1 MVNSIYKMEG
11 VPAKCKVAWLILLYK
26 PSKDPRFV
34 SSYRPISILPAMSK
48 VWENTFKSAIEKEMG
63 MDPFHRNQFGFRKG
77 KGTIDAISQV
87 FKFADSCRKKG
98 LVCVMMCIYVKN
110 AFNTL
115 RWEVILKDEGS
126 RKLSKG

>member
-1 MVNSIYKMEG
+1 
-11 VPAKCKVAWLILLYK
+11 
-26 PSKDPRFV
+26 
-34 SSYRPISILPAMSK
+34 
-48 VWENTFKSAIEKEMG
+48 

-77 KGTIDAISQV
+77 KVLSQV
-87 FKFADSCRKKG
+87 CKFADSCRKKG